1 MYLLFK
7 IVLNSILG
15 VILIYS
21 GFSVLIFLIKGIR
34 KRIRIEKDKSK
45 VEEQNNLVVYV
56 KEKSL
61 IVFYVIGVIWTLF
74 LLVLVISILS
84 RTFGFNYFDF
94 VTESKFVKFIFN

>member
-7 IVLNSILG
+7 IVLNCILG

-21 GFSVLIFLIKGIR
+21 GFSVLIFLIKGIG

-45 VEEQNNLVVYV
+45 VEEQNNLVFYV
-56 KEKSL
+56 KEKDL
-61 IVFYVIGVIWTLF
+61 IVVYVLGVIWTLF